1 MQHFNVLFIPLA
13 AGMIAIVVYRCLESV
28 IVVCL
33 ARQSILHKYQSC
45 HERGTL

>member
-1 MQHFNVLFIPLA
+1 MQHFNELCTPLA
-13 AGMIAIVVYRCLESV
+13 AGV
-28 IVVCL
+28 IVIVMHLCIESGVCL